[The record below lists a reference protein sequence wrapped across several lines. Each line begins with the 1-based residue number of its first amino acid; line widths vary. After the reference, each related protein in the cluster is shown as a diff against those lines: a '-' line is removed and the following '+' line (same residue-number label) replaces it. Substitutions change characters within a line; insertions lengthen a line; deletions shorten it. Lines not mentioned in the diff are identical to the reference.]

1 MLQLPLL
8 LLRLVASQTSKSA
21 TDSPTNTITH
31 AFSKIAQ
38 LTLRLL
44 AFALG
49 ILLLAGLAHP
59 LEPESAS
66 EGLFA
71 GADGLVPRAG
81 GAVGVVLRDALC
93 ADGEGAD
100 VAAGVG
106 DVFAGFG
113 FGFLLFG
120 LVLGLVLLVD
130 VRWCVRSV
138 DRSYLVRLAA
148 GERAESRLG
157 RAGGLVEGVSFDQ
170 VL

>member
-21 TDSPTNTITH
+21 TNSPTNTITH
-31 AFSKIAQ
+31 ALSKIAQ

-49 ILLLAGLAHP
+49 ILLLAGFAHP

-100 VAAGVG
+100 VGAGVG

-120 LVLGLVLLVD
+120 LVLGLVLLVG
-130 VRWCVRSV
+130 VGWCVRSV
-138 DRSYLVRLAA
+138 DRSYLVGLAA

-157 RAGGLVEGVSFDQ
+157 CAGGLVEGVSFDQ